1 MQNKKLFITILVI
14 IIVIGGFAFVA
25 YRNAQLQKSL
35 GHQASFREF
44 LGLGD
49 KKPAQDGSGNTLLS
63 SLFTN
68 PSATQNSTTS
78 SNGFNPLV
86 SIFTSS
92 TSTVNTQSGDSGDIS
107 DNNNTSWTINNNIV
121 NANNLTCSDV
131 DLNIPFTAAEQ
142 AQLAVLNTRFGALY
156 QQLYSDD
163 NVADEQSIYD
173 GMALELA
180 KIKELRNYC
189 ESVESSF
196 TGYYAVHLPTPF
208 WSDSKLDK
216 KNSSGGAT
224 NTGGFLTNGTQGAP
238 TYNIDGSF
246 AQYNGIEDNLKL
258 HIW

>member
-1 MQNKKLFITILVI
+1 MQNKKLFITILVV
-14 IIVIGGFAFVA
+14 IIVIGGFAFIA
-25 YRNAQLQKSL
+25 YRNTQLQKTL

-49 KKPAQDGSGNTLLS
+49 KTPAQDSSGNTLLS

-68 PSATQNSTTS
+68 PSATQGGVGSNTS
-78 SNGFNPLV
+78 GGFNPLV
-86 SIFTSS
+86 SIFTSA
-92 TSTVNTQSGDSGDIS
+92 TSTVNTASNSS
-107 DNNNTSWTINNNIV
+107 STTSNTTPWTINNTIL
-121 NANNLTCSDV
+121 NANNITCSDV

-142 AQLAVLNTRFGALY
+142 AQLAVLNNRFAVLY

-189 ESVESSF
+189 ETVEPNF
-196 TGYYAVHLPTPF
+196 PKGGYYATHIATPF
-208 WSDSKLDK
+208 WSDTDLDR
-216 KNSSGGAT
+216 KNGS
-224 NTGGFLTNGTQGAP
+224 FLTNTAQNLP
-238 TYNIDGSF
+238 TYNIDGTF
-246 AQYNGIEDNLKL
+246 PQYNGIEDNLKL